1 MLAIIPKEYYIKPH
15 FNRTFNMRKLSFLI
29 AGLFITSFVASQL
42 VSRSFR
48 VTQIPNGS
56 KNACANCHVSPAGGG
71 VRNNFGQTVENG
83 FLVNGNVMWD
93 AALAQLDSDND
104 GFSNGTELQDP
115 SGTWRTGQPDPGV
128 LANVSNP
135 GDPLSTPPP
144 TSVKETGEVPLSFSL
159 SDNFPNPFNP
169 STRIRYSIVEA
180 GQVKLEV
187 YSLLGENIFTLVNGF
202 QPAGSYEVD
211 VTFASAPSGLYLYR
225 LESEGKVLVKKMNLL
240 K

>member
-1 MLAIIPKEYYIKPH
+1 M
-15 FNRTFNMRKLSFLI
+15 KLIYVADGCNDDREAMKQYLELSGFEVQAFEELH
-29 AGLFITSFVASQL
+29 GLQVALNKQAPDL
-42 VSRSFR
+42 LLLEV
-48 VTQIPNGS
+48 
-56 KNACANCHVSPAGGG
+56 HH
-71 VRNNFGQTVENG
+71 
-83 FLVNGNVMWD
+83 
-93 AALAQLDSDND
+93 SDGD
-104 GFSNGTELQDP
+104 GFSNGLELQDP
-115 SGTWRTGQPDPGV
+115 TGTWRTGQPAPGV

-144 TSVKETGEVPLSFSL
+144 TSVKETGEVPNSFAL

-169 STRIRYSIVEA
+169 STRIRYSVVEP
-180 GQVKLEV
+180 GTVKLEV
-187 YSLLGENIFTLVNGF
+187 YSLLGEKIFTLVNGF

>member
-1 MLAIIPKEYYIKPH
+1 
-15 FNRTFNMRKLSFLI
+15 MRSFSFLI
-29 AGLFITSFVASQL
+29 AGLFVTALLVSQL
-42 VSRSFR
+42 TSRDFR

-71 VRNNFGQTVENG
+71 DRNNFGQTIENA

-93 AALAQLDSDND
+93 AALAQLDSDGD
-104 GFSNGTELQDP
+104 GFSNGLELQDP
-115 SGTWRTGQPDPGV
+115 TGTWRTGQPAPGV

-144 TSVKETGEVPLSFSL
+144 TSVKETGEVPNSFAL

-169 STRIRYSIVEA
+169 STRIRYSVVEP
-180 GQVKLEV
+180 GTVKLEV
-187 YSLLGENIFTLVNGF
+187 YSLLGEKIFTLVNGF

>member
-1 MLAIIPKEYYIKPH
+1 
-15 FNRTFNMRKLSFLI
+15 MRKFSFLFV
-29 AGLFITSFVASQL
+29 GLLITSFIGSQL
-42 VSRSFR
+42 ISRDWR

-71 VRNNFGQTVENG
+71 ERNNFGQTVENG

-93 AALAQLDSDND
+93 AALAQLDSDGD

-115 SGTWRTGQPDPGV
+115 SGTWRTGQPAPGV

-135 GDPLSTPPP
+135 GDPTSTPPP
-144 TSVKETGEVPLSFSL
+144 TSVKETGEMPLSFSL

-169 STRIRYSIVEA
+169 STRIRYSVVEA
-180 GQVKLEV
+180 GNVRLEV
-187 YSLLGENIFTLVNGF
+187 YSLSGEKIFTLVNGY

-211 VTFASAPSGLYLYR
+211 VTFVSAPSGLYLYR
-225 LESEGKVLVKKMNLL
+225 LESAGNVLVKKMSLV